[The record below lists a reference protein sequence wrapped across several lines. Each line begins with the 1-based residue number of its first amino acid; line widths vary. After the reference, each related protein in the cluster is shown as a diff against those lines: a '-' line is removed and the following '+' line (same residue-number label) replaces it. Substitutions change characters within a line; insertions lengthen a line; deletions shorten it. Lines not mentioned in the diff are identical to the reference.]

1 MSNTYYLLRGYDKS
15 RQEKFWV
22 GPFINNSANTPK
34 KYTGS
39 IIRSNEY
46 SDYYEPNKSYLFE
59 LLFFKTNKK
68 QEQLNKY
75 DIIRN
80 EKLTLVNNFSGSLD
94 LENSLYFES
103 NNIQYKLRFNIKEE
117 PGTSNKLIMHPEL
130 TIEFEFEN

>member
-1 MSNTYYLLRGYDKS
+1 MSNTYYLLRGYDKA

-34 KYTGS
+34 KYSGS

-46 SDYYEPNKSYLFE
+46 SDYYEPDKAYLFE

-94 LENSLYFES
+94 SENSLYFES

-130 TIEFEFEN
+130 TIEFEN

>member
-22 GPFINNSANTPK
+22 GPFINNSTNTPK

-75 DIIRN
+75 DIICN
-80 EKLTLVNNFSGSLD
+80 EKLTLINNFSGSLD

-103 NNIQYKLRFNIKEE
+103 NNIQYKLRFNVKEE
-117 PGTSNKLIMHPEL
+117 PGSSNKLIMHPEL
-130 TIEFEFEN
+130 TMEF